1 MAITI
6 RPTIPGGSGATFG
19 SDATITVDGAYNG
32 GTLADGSRYI
42 VAPAGVKVLSSSPA
56 PTTVSGRYMN
66 GISDGS
72 FYSTDAKQALDQGPS
87 GAGNDVDGFD
97 MAWSLDLSRVYRPGE
112 SIVKAKS
119 RTGATTSDDRS
130 GVLDAVTVLHVVASP
145 PAFRAFAPYVWPSAD
160 RANKPWRVADVDG
173 FLSGLPVLSFTGA
186 PTWADLKPKGG
197 DHELGLGFT
206 ASLNYQT
213 MAVYQFEGTAGAYGR
228 DRALHAAKIWGG
240 IFCSEWSTADK
251 TAAVI
256 QRLSRGCCLAEAAR
270 GFNITLSADG
280 GHKQFSQADVAAWM
294 KATGQLATYDA
305 VVALTGANVTRQYYT
320 VTSGM
325 FDRHTSDSL
334 PYIARTRTVVSITG
348 SGPYTVVVEGFASD
362 PDGNTHFHTGNLCR
376 VVGGVDGDEALID
389 TTSNPDVNGD
399 FELTLSALPTGLTAG
414 DSVYV
419 KQVTPLSVGTVDW
432 GLDGSSPR
440 LYNPLST
447 ATYRSVNAHGLMVA
461 PISAMGMLSS
471 DFDGAKAYMARV
483 TASSKFGDSGF
494 QRDFW
499 EAHEATV
506 MALPQVV

>member
-72 FYSTDAKQALDQGPS
+72 FYSTDATQALDQGPS

-97 MAWSLDLSRVYRPGE
+97 MARSLDTSRVYRPGE
-112 SIVKAKS
+112 SIIKAKS

-145 PAFRAFAPYVWPSAD
+145 PPSRAFAPYVWPSAD

-270 GFNITLSADG
+270 GFNVTLSADG

-320 VTSGM
+320 VTSGL
-325 FDRHTSDSL
+325 FDRHTSDTL
-334 PYIARTRTVVSITG
+334 PYIARTRTVIDITG
-348 SGPYTVVVEGFASD
+348 SGPYTVTVQGFASD
-362 PDGNTHFHTGNLCR
+362 PDGNTQFNGGNLCR
-376 VVGGVDGDEALID
+376 IVGGVDGPEALISD
-389 TTSNPDVNGD
+389 TANPVGGN
-399 FELTLSALPTGLTAG
+399 FPLTLAALPSGLTIG

-419 KQVTPLSVGTVDW
+419 KQVTPLAVGTVDW
-432 GLDGSSPR
+432 TLDGAKPVN
-440 LYNPLST
+440 YNPFTQTS
-447 ATYRSVNAHGLMVA
+447 YRSVNAHGLMVA

-483 TASSKFGDSGF
+483 PASSKFGDSGF

-506 MALPQVV
+506 LAFPQDV